1 MKRLLFFSYIMMLL
15 YTVWLFVNGKMTFS
29 FIIEDPSIGLALTY
43 TILITTITIAL
54 NVIFG
59 LIAGWHLAT
68 KVRLWHDVFVLLPL
82 ILPVIA
88 VMGGLQLALLLI
100 GIPDHL
106 MGVVLIHVMV
116 TLPFSIQIFKNRFL
130 ELEKGIPSLVRLFKG
145 SNQTMWV
152 FVYFPLLSGSLYTVV
167 VLTTVISLSQYA
179 ITAFIGGG
187 LIPTVTTLLFPYLQ
201 SSNFYIVHTSVFL
214 LITMIGLFALFMK
227 LLISISKKVVTSF
240 L

>member
-15 YTVWLFVNGKMTFS
+15 YTVWLFVSGRMMFTF
-29 FIIEDPSIGLALTY
+29 IVQDPSIGLALTY
-43 TILITTITIAL
+43 TVMITTITIFLNIVLAL
-54 NVIFG
+54 
-59 LIAGWHLAT
+59 LAGWHLAG
-68 KVRLWHDVFVLLPL
+68 KLRLWHDVFVLLPL

-88 VMGGLQLALLLI
+88 VMGGIQLALLWI

-106 MGVVLIHVMV
+106 IGVLLIHLMV

-130 ELEKGIPSLVRLFKG
+130 ELEQEIPSLVRLFKG
-145 SNQTMWV
+145 SLKTMWI

-201 SSNFYIVHTSVFL
+201 SSNSYIVHTSVFL

-227 LLISISKKVVTSF
+227 LLILISKKVVTSF